1 MVTKYL
7 SFLLLKVQSCSITL
21 ALSKLDMEALSSC
34 TIFSSS
40 CASSTLLFCLKNIS
54 FLPDHIIDH
63 NQVLSLNKNFSD
75 LNNLGLDLGPIIV
88 GEISTSFLYLMKTS
102 APSC

>member
-1 MVTKYL
+1 
-7 SFLLLKVQSCSITL
+7 
-21 ALSKLDMEALSSC
+21 MEALSPR

-63 NQVLSLNKNFSD
+63 NQVLNLKKNFSG
-75 LNNLGLDLGPIIV
+75 LHNLRLDLGPLIV
-88 GEISTSFLYLMKTS
+88 GEISTSFLQLMKTC
-102 APSC
+102 APSLDVEDMYFQLNK